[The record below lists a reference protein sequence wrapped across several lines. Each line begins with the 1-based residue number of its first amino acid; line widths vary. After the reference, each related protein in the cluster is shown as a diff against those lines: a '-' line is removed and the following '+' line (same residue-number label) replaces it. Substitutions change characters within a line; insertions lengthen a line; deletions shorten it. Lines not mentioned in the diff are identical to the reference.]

1 MSDDSPTPSTA
12 LPPEIRDILKGATL
26 DQLRDIAEYANA
38 LAEYEEEQT
47 GIEGN
52 QIDDDQ
58 DDSDAAAEKH
68 AEDRPP
74 KDHPLEDRSSEGRPS
89 EDRPDG
95 VPSKAS
101 TTVKEIN
108 SNRYYYWQWRDGDQ
122 IRSQYKGPVESGE
135 ES

>member
-12 LPPEIRDILKGATL
+12 LPPEIRDILEESTP
-26 DQLRDIAEYANA
+26 DQLLDIAEYSDA
-38 LAEYEEEQT
+38 LAGYKEKQT
-47 GIEGN
+47 GVKAN
-52 QIDDDQ
+52 QIEDDQ

-74 KDHPLEDRSSEGRPS
+74 KDQPLEDRSS

-95 VPSKAS
+95 VPAKAS

-108 SNRYYYWQWRDGDQ
+108 SNRYYYWQWRDGDR